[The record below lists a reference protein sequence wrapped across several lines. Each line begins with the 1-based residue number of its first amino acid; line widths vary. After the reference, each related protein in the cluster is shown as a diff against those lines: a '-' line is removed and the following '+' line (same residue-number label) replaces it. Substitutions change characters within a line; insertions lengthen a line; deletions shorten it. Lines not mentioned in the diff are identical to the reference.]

1 MFWIVIARVDLTTEI
16 GSSLEEI
23 FFNSSA
29 RGKKRRTKP
38 NSFGRKFCAFKRG
51 QEKSWNK
58 NWVLVRKFSTFK
70 SKQKQVEKNTK
81 PFGGK
86 NVLRKKV
93 WVFEWCLVSSQKYTK
108 SFGGK
113 NLALCKWFFPSKVQ
127 IYVWFLTRPCSKA
140 QNFFFVATLHSQKI
154 VKEIAYI
161 PTSFQAS
168 FKSAN
173 FFKIIC
179 LLNK

>member
-1 MFWIVIARVDLTTEI
+1 MFLMFWIMFLFTFLSGSKPLIKAKRVHVTSKAKKCWNKMFWIVIARVDLTTEI

-113 NLALCKWFFPSKVQ
+113 KSCSLQTVFAHQSQSLCLIS
-127 IYVWFLTRPCSKA
+127 
-140 QNFFFVATLHSQKI
+140 N
-154 VKEIAYI
+154 
-161 PTSFQAS
+161 
-168 FKSAN
+168 
-173 FFKIIC
+173 
-179 LLNK
+179 